1 MKYLHQLLP
10 ADLCVLYAYDA
21 GTDDLEAR
29 HVTGVGGA
37 HVRGLRIE
45 LGHRLSGWVAANRRT
60 IVNSDPVLDLGE
72 LSRSISP
79 PLRSSL
85 STPLVLNDELVGV
98 VTLYSKTVDAFDDN
112 DRGVIEAVA
121 AAVAFS
127 AKCAGDSDRNAKHQA
142 QIIPSIEDHP
152 KVYTSRRA

>member
-1 MKYLHQLLP
+1 MLRKRRQSATSRAALDEIASSNSHITSPLPSRRSSANTPTIEEALGLFDSAHKLAGDANFSGTLDLVVRYLHQLLP

-21 GTDDLEAR
+21 NTDNLAAR

-45 LGHRLSGWVAANRRT
+45 LGHRLSGRVAANRRT

-85 STPLVLNDELVGV
+85 VPPWFL
-98 VTLYSKTVDAFDDN
+98 
-112 DRGVIEAVA
+112 R
-121 AAVAFS
+121 
-127 AKCAGDSDRNAKHQA
+127 
-142 QIIPSIEDHP
+142 
-152 KVYTSRRA
+152 